1 MDGTQSIKIKD
12 QVRFYSFEELTDVIP
27 DSHHLQDLDFFL
39 VWYDLRYK
47 VKYFLTF
54 RENTSFS
61 INNNKNFKL
70 NKFPIP

>member
-27 DSHHLQDLDFFL
+27 DSHHLQDFDFFL

-47 VKYFLTF
+47 VK
-54 RENTSFS
+54 
-61 INNNKNFKL
+61 
-70 NKFPIP
+70 